1 MGALRTLASLPQPD
15 DEPVCAA
22 APVPEPPCPPAGAGS
37 SGVCII
43 SGQAASKYRR
53 RISVTCRVRTH
64 HVEEKEGLVGLVL
77 ARSYRAMS
85 HRVHQV
91 LTQVSILLQSHD
103 NFESRDRLK
112 SPTPGA
118 CAREMTNGH
127 LPSAS

>member
-22 APVPEPPCPPAGAGS
+22 APVPESPCPPAGVGWS
-37 SGVCII
+37 SGICII

-77 ARSYRAMS
+77 AYSHGAMG
-85 HRVHQV
+85 HRVYEV
-91 LTQVSILLQSHD
+91 LAHVRVRLQSHD

-127 LPSAS
+127 LP